1 MRFCVALAVELSA
14 LLLSD
19 DHKLLDSPTFPPSV
33 GVLRLPFA

>member
-1 MRFCVALAVELSA
+1 VALSAELGA

-19 DHKLLDSPTFPPSV
+19 DHKLLNAPTFPLSV